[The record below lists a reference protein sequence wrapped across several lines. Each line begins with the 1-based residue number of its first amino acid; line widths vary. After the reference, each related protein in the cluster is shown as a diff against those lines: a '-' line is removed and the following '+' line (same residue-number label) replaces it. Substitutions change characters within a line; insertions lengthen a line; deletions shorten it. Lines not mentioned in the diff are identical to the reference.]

1 MDSNETNLLATI
13 SIRSIKDWQEDGRV
27 VCNGGVVHLGAS
39 IAVEQENGEV
49 SEVAPVATKVAIPIA
64 QDANDDGAQ
73 VELCTKSVEH
83 GAVVNARDG
92 ECSLV
97 GLKRVSALGGK
108 HGQVH
113 HRVELD
119 GEFVHLDGLE
129 GPRDEH

>member
-1 MDSNETNLLATI
+1 LNKTNLLATI
-13 SIRSIKDWQEDGRV
+13 SIWSINDWQEDGQV

-39 IAVEQENGEV
+39 VAVERENGEV
-49 SEVAPVATKVAIPIA
+49 SKVAPVAMKVAIPIT
-64 QDANDDGAQ
+64 QDAIDDGAQ
-73 VELCTKSVEH
+73 VELCAESVKH
-83 GAVVNARDG
+83 GAAVDARDG
-92 ECSLV
+92 ERSLV
-97 GLKRVSALGGK
+97 SLKRVSALGGK